1 MHKVIIWDLLGLI
14 ECIYIFKIMN
24 MSKECMSSNRMSEQY
39 RIGVTNFVSH
49 SKAIFGD
56 SNFVKC
62 SCSSCGNTRRMNV
75 DQIEPH
81 LFFKGFDLSYNL
93 RYTKWVYHGESC
105 PTESNLSDGDFVE
118 EGGFNDSFDSHF
130 VSQMVEDVQEELL
143 DNPQEFQ

>member
-62 SCSSCGNTRRMNV
+62 SCSSCGNTRRINV
-75 DQIEPH
+75 TQIETH
-81 LFFKGFDLSYNL
+81 LILKGVDLS
-93 RYTKWVYHGESC
+93 YTKWVFITMKVVQHKVIYWMMI
-105 PTESNLSDGDFVE
+105 LQMK
-118 EGGFNDSFDSHF
+118 EGLMIPLTLILFCKWLEMRKKNF
-130 VSQMVEDVQEELL
+130 
-143 DNPQEFQ
+143 